1 MLSSGHLSPG
11 REGSGSKVL
20 VVGSA
25 QKVTLVVEGV
35 VGRGVDDQKALG

>member
-1 MLSSGHLSPG
+1 MLSSGHLSQG
-11 REGSGSKVL
+11 REGPGSKVL
-20 VVGSA
+20 VVRSA